1 MKPEPEMKLE
11 NGPELFQP
19 LVTQAN
25 AMSPGHSWLEEA
37 AGTDAERGR
46 DLPRGLGVLARAG
59 ASLRRT
65 LWVSLVLAAVSLVE
79 LGVLLLY
86 PESSPLVV
94 WEDRVVK
101 RLVEP
106 LEEAP

>member
-1 MKPEPEMKLE
+1 MRPENAPEI
-11 NGPELFQP
+11 FQP

-25 AMSPGHSWLEEA
+25 AMPPGHSWLEEA
-37 AGTDAERGR
+37 ADTDAERGR

-79 LGVLLLY
+79 LSVLLLY

-94 WEDRVVK
+94 WEDRVAKPLVK
-101 RLVEP
+101 Q
-106 LEEAP
+106 LEEVP